1 MNRLHPRF
9 VVGLL
14 LLGFVALIPVAGAA
28 PASQGGSASEILN
41 LVNQLRA
48 EHGLPPYQYNAT
60 LAAAAQ
66 NHANWM
72 ANTVTY
78 SHTQDNG
85 STPQTRANAAGYN
98 GFVTEIIVGGSNM
111 TPQQGLIWWRN
122 SSLHYSN
129 MVSSRYFEAGAA
141 FATNGSQNMY
151 VIVIGRP
158 SNSPVPP
165 ASSASD
171 PLPGALMVTP
181 IRLAQPREDG
191 SIVHRV
197 AAGQALWQ
205 IAAHYE
211 IELGQLL
218 LINSIDEDH
227 IIQPGDELYIRL
239 AEGQP
244 PPPSPTP
251 PLMHTV
257 RQGENPWMIAV
268 RYDVDLDTIFYLNGY
283 DENVLLHPGDEVR
296 VRLAP
301 GEEPPPTPTPR
312 LHHVVRDGETL
323 WTVAALNNLTLDEL
337 LALNNLDS
345 NAIIHV
351 GDQLLIRPR
360 PTPTEMPSPTPL
372 PASATPTPQHVTTTA
387 HPESRSVALAASA
400 ATPTPSPVPAVTPEP
415 GDEGNSILTGSVVF
429 TLLILAGAA
438 WLLSRGRV

>member
-1 MNRLHPRF
+1 MYRLHPRYVLGF
-9 VVGLL
+9 L
-14 LLGFVALIPVAGAA
+14 LLGIVALVPAAGAA
-28 PASQGGSASEILN
+28 PASQSGPAVEILS

-48 EHGLPPYQYNAT
+48 EHGLPPYQFNGT
-60 LAAAAQ
+60 LAIAAQ

-72 ANTVTY
+72 ASTVTY
-78 SHTQDNG
+78 SHTQSDG

-111 TPQQGLIWWRN
+111 TPAQGIIWWRN

-129 MVSSRYFEAGAA
+129 MVSSRYSEAGAA

-165 ASSASD
+165 ASTAAD

-181 IRLAQPREDG
+181 MRLAQPREDG
-191 SIVHRV
+191 SIVHTV
-197 AAGQALWQ
+197 SAGQALWQ

-211 IELGQLL
+211 VELSHIL

-227 IIQPGDELYIRL
+227 VIQPGDEIYIRL
-239 AEGQP
+239 AAGQP

-251 PLMHTV
+251 PLTHTV

-268 RYDVDLDTIFYLNGY
+268 RYDVDLATIFYLNGY

-312 LHHVVRDGETL
+312 LHHIVRAGETL

-337 LALNNLDS
+337 LALNNIDAGAML
-345 NAIIHV
+345 HV
-351 GDQLLIRPR
+351 GDQLLIRPL
-360 PTPTEMPSPTPL
+360 PTPTDTPTATP
-372 PASATPTPQHVTTTA
+372 PAATGTPAPEEAAPTASAQTA
-387 HPESRSVALAASA
+387 MLALAASP
-400 ATPTPSPVPAVTPEP
+400 ATPTPSPTPVATPAPEE
-415 GDEGNSILTGSVVF
+415 EGSSILTGSVVF
-429 TLLILAGAA
+429 TLLILGGAA
-438 WLLSRGRV
+438 WLFSRGRL